1 MNYCTECGKK
11 INQNNNFCT
20 NCGKEI
26 KKNVVKTTKEPKKE
40 EKKDINVNNLIL
52 YVGVSLVILATF
64 IFAICTWENMTGL
77 FKISF
82 LTFEALLFF
91 IISFVFAKI
100 KNNGLSKAFYMM
112 AVLMIPVILYTIPV
126 YALLGEYLS
135 YKGAGIFVYL
145 AISNAICAGIYLMSY
160 FLLKFKPFAY
170 ISYLF
175 IYTFLV
181 NVFLAFEKSVTFF
194 LLASLVFVLLIIIIN
209 FINRKNN
216 YFKKSITFFTSIL
229 FSIISLYLPIG
240 IIREFQN
247 SYITGFGSFNIYLVL
262 IGVLFFVNTFVFIYQ
277 NRKSFYTYFSP
288 YIMVP
293 TILAL
298 LDVTVL
304 NETVFAGLFVFA
316 VLAVYLLYLLFKNN
330 YLKIAFKVIAYISL
344 YIALLVALVLVIE
357 LNMYLILTIISAGLL
372 IFNIINRYTEKF
384 KWMSDSLIP
393 LSCLFIVIG
402 IVNYLVDV
410 EGIFTMLVISSI
422 YLVIYMITRALNKKV
437 NKIYFGY
444 TLGALIISMLM
455 CIYGTSALYILF
467 LNVLLILLF
476 IFVSF
481 MEKNIAINVVTFI
494 ILALSLLK
502 INYLLDI
509 DSRIVFACISLI
521 SISVGIIVKGTSKGL
536 SKFYLFFGQILSL
549 LLAMFLSAY
558 TQTIV
563 ILLIA
568 ILFIV
573 NFTSICLYNNY
584 KAFRIIAEV
593 VGLIL
598 IYNIVNSFVNITLF
612 SSIIT
617 LFIYM
622 VVLVILGLTGK
633 EKGGTI
639 IILSTACLIP
649 YYDFVF
655 NYYTG
660 IGNQLFIIPF
670 IVYLFT
676 LALFFKM
683 KYETRMHVIIWPL
696 IIFSLIAINTTTIG
710 IIVALSLALI
720 YVFIGL
726 IKKYQYMITF
736 GIIYIFVI
744 IVFELFKLFNNL
756 ALIIAVLILGL
767 ALITYVVI
775 NEVYKSKKNK

>member
-1 MNYCTECGKK
+1 MNYCTECGNK
-11 INQNNNFCT
+11 IKQNSNFCT

-26 KKNVVKTTKEPKKE
+26 KKNVVKTTKKEEPKVV
-40 EKKDINVNNLIL
+40 EKKEINVNNLIL

-82 LTFEALLFF
+82 LTFESLLFF
-91 IISFVFAKI
+91 IISFTFAKI

-112 AVLMIPVILYTIPV
+112 AVLMIPIILYTIPV
-126 YALLGEYLS
+126 YNLLGDYLS

-175 IYTFLV
+175 IYAFLV
-181 NVFLAFEKSVTFF
+181 NIFLAFEKSITFF
-194 LLASLVFVLLIIIIN
+194 LLASLVYVLLVIIIN

-229 FSIISLYLPIG
+229 FSAISLYLPIG
-240 IIREFQN
+240 ILSEFQL
-247 SYITGFGSFNIYLVL
+247 SYTFNIYLIL
-262 IGVLFFVNTFVFIYQ
+262 IVVLFFVNAFVFIYQ

-288 YIMVP
+288 YVMVP
-293 TILAL
+293 VILTV
-298 LDVTVL
+298 LDVTIQ
-304 NETVFAGLFVFA
+304 NENLFAGLFVISII
-316 VLAVYLLYLLFKNN
+316 AVYVLYLLFKNK
-330 YLKIAFKVIAYISL
+330 YLKISFKIIAYTSL
-344 YIALLVALVLVIE
+344 YIALLVAFVCVID
-357 LNMYLILTIISAGLL
+357 LNMYLMLAIISAGILV
-372 IFNIINRYTEKF
+372 FNIINRFTEKF
-384 KWMSDSLIP
+384 RLMSDILIP
-393 LSCLFIVIG
+393 LSCLFVVIG
-402 IVNYLVDV
+402 LVNFLVDISA
-410 EGIFTMLVISSI
+410 IFIMLLVSSI
-422 YLVIYMITRALNKKV
+422 YLVVYMITRTVNSNV
-437 NKIYFGY
+437 NKIYYGY

-455 CIYGTSALYILF
+455 CVYGTSAIYVLF
-467 LNVLLILLF
+467 LNVLLMLLF

-481 MEKNIAINVVTFI
+481 MEKSIGINITTFI

-502 INYLLDI
+502 INYILEVDI
-509 DSRIVFACISLI
+509 RIVFACISLI
-521 SISVGIIVKGTSKGL
+521 AISVGIIVKELSKGL
-536 SKFYLFFGQILSL
+536 SKFYLFFGQILAL
-549 LLAMFLSAY
+549 LLAIFISPY
-558 TQTIV
+558 TQVVV

-568 ILFIV
+568 ILFMV

-622 VVLVILGLTGK
+622 VILVILGLTGK

-649 YYDFVF
+649 YYDFVC

-660 IGNQLFIIPF
+660 IGNQLVILPAII
-670 IVYLFT
+670 YLFT
-676 LALFFKM
+676 LAFFFKM
-683 KYETRMHVIIWPL
+683 KYDTRMHVIIWPL
-696 IIFSLIAINTTTIG
+696 ILFSMIAINTSTIG
-710 IIVALSLALI
+710 IIVSLGLALA

-744 IVFELFKLFNNL
+744 IVFELFRLFNNL
-756 ALIIAVLILGL
+756 ALIIAVLLIGL
-767 ALITYVVI
+767 ALIIYVVI
-775 NEVYKSKKNK
+775 NEVYKTKKNK